1 MNIFF
6 DLDGTLLDSR
16 ERLFR
21 LFTDLTG
28 QTLLEFEDYWD
39 LKRSM
44 YDHSKILST
53 YLQYTEENILLFK
66 QEWLN
71 LIETEYYLLLDKPF
85 LFSNTILSTLEK
97 QGHKLYLI
105 TARQSK
111 VMLLKQLKMH
121 NLDKFFSEVLVTE
134 AVRTKTQ
141 LIIESELGL
150 SASDLYVGDTGVD
163 IQTAKQIGVRSMAVL
178 SGFRNRTIL
187 LSYKPDYIENDIQT
201 VFKYV

>member
-187 LSYKPDYIENDIQT
+187 QSYKPDYIENDIQT

>member
-53 YLQYTEENILLFK
+53 YLQYKEENILLFK

-187 LSYKPDYIENDIQT
+187 QSYKPDYIENDIQT